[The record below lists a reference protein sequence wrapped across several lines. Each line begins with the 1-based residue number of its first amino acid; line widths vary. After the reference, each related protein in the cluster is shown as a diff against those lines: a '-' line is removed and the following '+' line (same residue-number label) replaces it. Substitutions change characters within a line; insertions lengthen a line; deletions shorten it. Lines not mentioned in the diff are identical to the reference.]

1 MSPHYGFDLNIPS
14 DIEHWSKGFHQKVPT
29 LWEVSKLGRGRVVNV
44 CGSGQ
49 MGRPLEITL
58 PHTVGHLAGWRALR
72 YIPNTGTRQA
82 TSARKSRD
90 RGSTYG
96 NDVEGPHKVTVS
108 SVRVF
113 VLWAH
118 MLFTYIE
125 FGFCPE
131 FPFYVQSFPSY
142 DSLTWPSPV

>member
-1 MSPHYGFDLNIPS
+1 
-14 DIEHWSKGFHQKVPT
+14 
-29 LWEVSKLGRGRVVNV
+29 
-44 CGSGQ
+44 

-58 PHTVGHLAGWRALR
+58 PHTVGHLAGRRALR

-90 RGSTYG
+90 GGSTYG
-96 NDVEGPHKVTVS
+96 NDVEGPHKIIVS

-113 VLWAH
+113 VIWAK
-118 MLFTYIE
+118 MLSTYIE

-131 FPFYVQSFPSY
+131 LLLYMQSFPSY
-142 DSLTWPSPV
+142 VSLTWPSPV

>member
-1 MSPHYGFDLNIPS
+1 MA
-14 DIEHWSKGFHQKVPT
+14 
-29 LWEVSKLGRGRVVNV
+29 
-44 CGSGQ
+44 
-49 MGRPLEITL
+49 RPLEVTL
-58 PHTVGHLAGWRALR
+58 PHTVGHLAGRRALR

-90 RGSTYG
+90 GGSTYG
-96 NDVEGPHKVTVS
+96 NDVEVS

-113 VLWAH
+113 VLWAP

-131 FPFYVQSFPSY
+131 LLFYVQSFPSY
-142 DSLTWPSPV
+142 VSLTWPSPV